1 LKKKIAIIGGGIT
14 ACACAFI
21 LNSKGYK
28 VEIYEKTNSLGG
40 ILKDL
45 KFNKETFLSGP
56 QYLDKSDWIKNL
68 FKITNFKKD
77 FKQINLKFGSI
88 TNLFDE
94 KTVFT
99 KQFAHPSTN
108 KLFTKIKKKKNKDLS
123 LIERLGCYQSN
134 ISIPLKIWIK
144 NFNKNFKELH
154 VNCSVP
160 TQISRIFFQNS
171 KNVVSQQKKDNQFAD
186 DLLGLPNLK
195 QYQKFFVPK
204 KGFDDFFKKLDFYF
218 DKQKIKIFKN
228 KIIKI
233 NYSNKF
239 IFLDGKNT
247 IKADYYIWACNPV
260 PLINASKKILLDN
273 PSVRII
279 TFCFDVKLKSSIQE
293 DIYFQVFSNSNKINR
308 IYLYKLKY
316 KYKLNIECFFDK
328 KLNFNEIKKI
338 TEKYLKKFGISFLKL
353 DFQGDKKELRHILYT
368 NNDYKTFLNFYEE
381 FKNQNLIPGFW
392 EEYSREKKIK
402 KIINYFE
409 KNKLLK

>member
-21 LNSKGYK
+21 LNDKGYE

-45 KFNKETFLSGP
+45 KFNKKTFLSGP
-56 QYLDKSDWIKNL
+56 QYLDKSHWIKNL
-68 FKITNFKKD
+68 FKKINFKKD

-88 TNLFDE
+88 TDLFDK

-99 KQFAHPSTN
+99 NQFAHPSTN
-108 KLFTKIKKKKNKDLS
+108 RLFVKIRKKKDKNFS
-123 LIERLGCYQSN
+123 LIERLNCYQSN
-134 ISIPLKIWIK
+134 ISNPLKLWIK

-160 TQISRIFFQNS
+160 IQISRIFFKNS
-171 KNVVSQQKKDNQFAD
+171 KNIIRQEKERNQFAD

-195 QYQKFFVPK
+195 QYQKFFVPT
-204 KGFDDFFKKLDFYF
+204 KGFDDFFKKIDFYF

-233 NYSNKF
+233 NYSDKF
-239 IFLDGKNT
+239 IFLDGKKK

-273 PSVRII
+273 PSVRIM
-279 TFCFDVKLKSSIQE
+279 TFCFDVKLESSKGE
-293 DIYFQVFSNSNKINR
+293 DIYFQVFSNLNKINR
-308 IYLYKLKY
+308 IYLYKLEN
-316 KYKLNIECFFDK
+316 KYKLNIECFFDES
-328 KLNFNEIKKI
+328 LNFKEIKKI
-338 TEKYLKKFGISFLKL
+338 TEKYLNKFGLSFLKF
-353 DFQGDKKELRHILYT
+353 DFQGCKKELRHILYT
-368 NNDYKTFLNFYEE
+368 NNDYKIFLNFYEE

-392 EEYSREKKIK
+392 EEYSREIKIK

-409 KNKLLK
+409 KKINS